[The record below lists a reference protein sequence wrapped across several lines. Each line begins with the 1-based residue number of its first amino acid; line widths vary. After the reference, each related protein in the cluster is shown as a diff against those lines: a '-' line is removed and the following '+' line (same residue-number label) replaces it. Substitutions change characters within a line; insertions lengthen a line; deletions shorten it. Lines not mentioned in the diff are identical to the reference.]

1 MKDIGRTIRNI
12 EVCLY
17 VSGMTIVVL
26 VAIIVALL
34 FNEKTNYDVNRDGRV
49 DALDLLVI
57 QKYIIEHHEDEEIS
71 EISEE

>member
-57 QKYIIEHHEDEEIS
+57 QKYIIEHHEEEEIS

>member
-71 EISEE
+71 EIGEE